1 MEEETCAVRNQIWT
15 GKAVTYRDPDV
26 IPGGSIATGCEGCS
40 RPACLFTLEVKK
52 TKMLAKSRAT
62 SLLLPLA
69 ALAALPV
76 LRSTQLAMA
85 LLSHSVV
92 ARCVAMGASVSMPAK
107 NHARTISNAAARHAL
122 HPGVHP
128 LCLQRGRCARGA
140 AQTSS
145 SLMYA
150 PSSLR
155 MSASRGMRL
164 QSINAL
170 TLCTHDMAKACAFY
184 SKIGLVQTYG
194 GPQSPFSTFSAHAP
208 VTKDN
213 NVMHVNLFH
222 SAAYEPPA
230 PGEWNGWG
238 RCVFFVEDVDA
249 LHASL
254 AEQGVR
260 APAPTDAP
268 WGERFFHVLDPDGHE
283 LSFATPDYQH
293 PRWHPAPS

>member
-1 MEEETCAVRNQIWT
+1 MR
-15 GKAVTYRDPDV
+15 KLLP
-26 IPGGSIATGCEGCS
+26 S
-40 RPACLFTLEVKK
+40 RVPFHPLEMKK
-52 TKMLAKSRAT
+52 TKILAKNVARNRRGAT
-62 SLLLPLA
+62 E
-69 ALAALPV
+69 
-76 LRSTQLAMA
+76 LRSGCLLRPTPAMA
-85 LLSHSVV
+85 LLSRSVV
-92 ARCVAMGASVSMPAK
+92 ARCVVMGASVSMPAK

-155 MSASRGMRL
+155 MSASRGMQL

-213 NVMHVNLFH
+213 NVLHVNLFH

-283 LSFATPDYQH
+283 LSFATPDYQN